1 MINQMEGKNDT
12 QYINPQVVLLLLV
25 IEEQHVAESG
35 AKGSTCDQRSIIMH
49 KYNQAINHSHTW
61 TQWYMWFNKT
71 AYIYMKENSLSISFR
86 F

>member
-35 AKGSTCDQRSIIMH
+35 AMEKVPMIDG
-49 KYNQAINHSHTW
+49 
-61 TQWYMWFNKT
+61 
-71 AYIYMKENSLSISFR
+71 
-86 F
+86 